1 MNKVY
6 LVRHGEN
13 LANITKEFSYKLV
26 DYDLTEKGRV
36 QAQQTADYLASQNID
51 EIFSSPLKRAT
62 QTAEYI
68 AKKLN
73 KQYEIIEQF
82 REVNVGKLE
91 KKAPDKNS
99 WDIYFNVTNDWYA
112 GKKETK
118 FPDGEDYFTLY
129 NRFIKGLETITSEK
143 DKKNIVV
150 VGHGGIFT
158 ACLLELCSIK
168 DKKEFV
174 SQKNSNCSITEIII
188 EKGLYKN
195 VQLLY
200 WADSKHLSGEAAI
213 LVNGL
218 PER

>member
-26 DYDLTEKGRV
+26 DYALTEKGRV

-99 WDIYFNVTNDWYA
+99 WDIYLKDAQAEYWSTGLSMHSKA
-112 GKKETK
+112 A
-118 FPDGEDYFTLY
+118 FTRD
-129 NRFIKGLETITSEK
+129 RFRS
-143 DKKNIVV
+143 
-150 VGHGGIFT
+150 
-158 ACLLELCSIK
+158 
-168 DKKEFV
+168 
-174 SQKNSNCSITEIII
+174 
-188 EKGLYKN
+188 YKS
-195 VQLLY
+195 
-200 WADSKHLSGEAAI
+200 SKRGSI
-213 LVNGL
+213 LVL
-218 PER
+218 SK